1 MRGVSE
7 RTSNDRPRARL
18 VRAGTMPLVVGVLTW
33 FVGLAT
39 AFPAMLQVGRSFM
52 SAGLGVLA
60 AAAVRT
66 LWEQRH
72 DRLHPAAQLGTF
84 LAVAL
89 VTYVA
94 FGEVA
99 GFTGI

>member
-1 MRGVSE
+1 
-7 RTSNDRPRARL
+7 
-18 VRAGTMPLVVGVLTW
+18 MPLVVGVLTW
-33 FVGLAT
+33 CVGLMT
-39 AFPAMLQVGRSFM
+39 AFPAMLQVGRACM
-52 SAGLGVLA
+52 SAGLGALA

-72 DRLHPAAQLGTF
+72 DRLHPAAQVATF
-84 LAVAL
+84 LAGAAVA
-89 VTYVA
+89 YVA